1 MKKIGISLVLI
12 ALFFGLRAQQTV
24 GTPEQIEQ
32 FLKSTTYVV
41 LENNPM
47 LMYNSIIKETVE
59 KHWTLTKYEFVTF
72 SSEEFEIARKD
83 PNKSFL
89 IVNTEFYEKDETKA
103 KYKYL
108 CVQLGGDYEFVR
120 QMPDIASVPIAY
132 ADVEEDTYS
141 YKLGTLCIFLQNH
154 ILLTK
159 AHPEI
164 TTGKKSVSYYYKNL
178 TADIKNKTLY
188 LTKEDLPK
196 ELNSEAKIK
205 AIYPFPVKIVTREEI
220 EAAIDKKDE
229 NVVFLHKVGPEGSK
243 RKARCFKTIIGVSDA
258 KLYYFSWHMIGDK
271 APDAL
276 LAKDF
281 KKLAKA
287 KSKK

>member
-1 MKKIGISLVLI
+1 
-12 ALFFGLRAQQTV
+12 
-24 GTPEQIEQ
+24 
-32 FLKSTTYVV
+32 
-41 LENNPM
+41 
-47 LMYNSIIKETVE
+47 
-59 KHWTLTKYEFVTF
+59 
-72 SSEEFEIARKD
+72 
-83 PNKSFL
+83 
-89 IVNTEFYEKDETKA
+89 
-103 KYKYL
+103 
-108 CVQLGGDYEFVR
+108 
-120 QMPDIASVPIAY
+120 
-132 ADVEEDTYS
+132 
-141 YKLGTLCIFLQNH
+141 
-154 ILLTK
+154 
-159 AHPEI
+159 
-164 TTGKKSVSYYYKNL
+164 VSYYYKNL